1 MPVVY
6 DLWPMFSLVWLLIE
20 SEGVH
25 GVYGQPPRA
34 GSDNSAEFDGV
45 PEAAQPLDERII
57 EGKWCRG
64 GRRGRGRR
72 LIFALGFSQERDSGV
87 KIAILETHLLE
98 RLQVSGFHREDPI
111 K

>member
-45 PEAAQPLDERII
+45 PEAAEPLDERII

-64 GRRGRGRR
+64 GRDGGGGRR
-72 LIFALGFSQERDSGV
+72 LIFARILTGTGFRGENYHS
-87 KIAILETHLLE
+87 
-98 RLQVSGFHREDPI
+98 
-111 K
+111 

>member
-1 MPVVY
+1 MQVVY

-20 SEGVH
+20 SEPVH

-45 PEAAQPLDERII
+45 PEAAEPLDERII

-64 GRRGRGRR
+64 GRRGRRATINFR
-72 LIFALGFSQERDSGV
+72 PDSHQNG
-87 KIAILETHLLE
+87 I
-98 RLQVSGFHREDPI
+98 QG
-111 K
+111 

>member
-1 MPVVY
+1 MQVVY

-45 PEAAQPLDERII
+45 PEAAEPLDERII

-64 GRRGRGRR
+64 GRDGGGGRR
-72 LIFALGFSQERDSGV
+72 LIFALGFSPERDSGV
-87 KIAILETHLLE
+87 KITILETHFLE
-98 RLQVSGFHREDPI
+98 RLGF
-111 K
+111 